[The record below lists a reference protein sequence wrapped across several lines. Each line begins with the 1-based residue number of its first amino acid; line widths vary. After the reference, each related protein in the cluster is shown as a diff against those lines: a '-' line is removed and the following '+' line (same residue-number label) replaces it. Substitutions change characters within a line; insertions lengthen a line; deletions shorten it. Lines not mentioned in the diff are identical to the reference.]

1 MSDMKKF
8 FHPRSIAVIGASQNP
23 ENLGHD
29 VLENILH
36 GEAGKDRS
44 NGYQGNV
51 YPVSLK
57 YDEVLGLKAYRSI
70 LDIPGS
76 VDLAIFIIPSKAI
89 PQVMGECGEKGC
101 RNVIIIS
108 AGFREHGE
116 EGKRRELQVAKI
128 AKQHR
133 IRFIGPNCLGVF
145 STFEQL
151 NASFAPHMPEN
162 GPVAMISQSG
172 ALCTAII
179 AYAKQEHIGFSN
191 FVSSGNKADIED
203 TDLIEYFNEDQL
215 TKVTAIYMESINDGR
230 RFYNVASEIATKT
243 PIVILKVGKTE
254 AGKQAASSHTGAL
267 AGADW
272 AYEAAF
278 RQAGIIRVSAMF
290 DLFDAARAFAYQ
302 PLPKG
307 DKIAILTNSGGP
319 GVIASDTAYE
329 IGLPLAK
336 LSSDTMA
343 KFDAICPPTW
353 SHGNPIDI
361 IGDADVERYMKC
373 LDVLLSAPEVD
384 GIILIAAPVTMADPL
399 TLAKHIAERAKTTE
413 KPIIANFV
421 GVIGEDSE
429 NYLEAAGV
437 PTIEFPER
445 ATKAMHTLVRY
456 KQVLDREAVRRKL
469 IESAPRTVDA
479 RMHEKCEELFHS
491 VCADGRCLLTLSE
504 ARDIFELLGIP
515 MSKSRLATTEAEAVQ
530 LSEELGFPLAMKI
543 SSKDIVHKTE
553 AGGVKLEISDSE
565 EAKKVFNKIVANV
578 KNFKPDARI
587 EGVVLD
593 QMIRGPEVII
603 GVSSDPQFGP
613 MVMFGIGGT
622 MVEVY
627 KDVTFRLVPLTKID
641 ALEMI
646 EEIQGKAAYQGARGM
661 PEADPNELAELIVK
675 VSDAVRLHP
684 DIKELDINPLI
695 VSKDGLIAVD
705 ARILL
710 VDKNND

>member
-1 MSDMKKF
+1 MSAMKKF
-8 FHPRSIAVIGASQNP
+8 FHPKSIAVVGASQNP

-29 VLENILH
+29 VLENILY
-36 GEAGKDRS
+36 GEAGKERS

-57 YDEVLGLKAYRSI
+57 YTEVFGLKAYRSV
-70 LDIPGS
+70 LDIPGP
-76 VDLAIFIIPSKAI
+76 VDMAMLIIPGKAI
-89 PQVMGECGEKGC
+89 PQVMEECGQKGC
-101 RNVIIIS
+101 KNVVIIS
-108 AGFREHGE
+108 AGFSERGE
-116 EGKRRELQVAKI
+116 EGKKREQQVAEI
-128 AKQHR
+128 AKQHG

-145 STFEQL
+145 STHEQL
-151 NASFAPHMPEN
+151 NASFAPHMPGV

-203 TDLIEYFNEDQL
+203 TDLIEYFNEDPL

-230 RFYNVASEIATKT
+230 RFYDVTKQIATKT
-243 PIVILKVGKTE
+243 PIVVLKVGKTE
-254 AGKQAASSHTGAL
+254 AGKKAASSHTGAL

-278 RQAGIIRVSAMF
+278 RQAGVIRVSAMF

-329 IGLPLAK
+329 IGLPLAT

-353 SHGNPIDI
+353 SHGNPLDI

-373 LDVLLSAPEVD
+373 LDVLLDAPEVD

-429 NYLEAAGV
+429 DYLEAAGV

-445 ATKAMHTLVRY
+445 ATKAMHALVRF
-456 KQVLDREAVRRKL
+456 KRVLDREKDRKKL
-469 IESAPRTVDA
+469 TELTTGCADSHS
-479 RMHEKCEELFHS
+479 HEKCEEIFEK
-491 VCADGRCLLTLSE
+491 VRADGRRLLTLNE
-504 ARDIFELLGIP
+504 AREIFELLDIP
-515 MSKSRLATTEAEAVQ
+515 MSKSRLATTESEAER
-530 LSEELGFPLAMKI
+530 LSEEVGFPLAMKI

-553 AGGVKLEISDSE
+553 AGGVKLEISDAE
-565 EAKKVFNKIVANV
+565 EVKKVFNKIVTNV
-578 KNFKPDARI
+578 KKFKADARI

-593 QMIRGPEVII
+593 QMVRGAEIII

-627 KDVTFRLVPLTKID
+627 KDVTFRLIPLTKID

-646 EEIQGKAAYQGARGM
+646 EEIKGKASYQGARGQ
-661 PEADPNELAELIVK
+661 PAANPDKLAELIVS
-675 VSDAVRLHP
+675 VSEAVRLHP
-684 DIKELDINPLI
+684 DIQELDINPLI
-695 VSKDGLIAVD
+695 VTKDGLIAVD
-705 ARILL
+705 ARISLAN
-710 VDKNND
+710 KK